1 MTAFDIVVLT
11 DVVQL
16 DHLQKESERLTD
28 EKPEEAAVIGEK
40 VVTLTELWQELKQTV
55 WVKYTL

>member
-1 MTAFDIVVLT
+1 VTAFDIVVLT